1 MLRLIKWKRRIIDI
15 KSEDIKKLCDTIQK
29 ILPTSFEMQKNEKEI
44 VCNILFKEKNLKVIW
59 NKEKNCIT
67 KVLLNNKEKSEC
79 LNIKE
84 NTPQQQ

>member
-1 MLRLIKWKRRIIDI
+1 
-15 KSEDIKKLCDTIQK
+15 
-29 ILPTSFEMQKNEKEI
+29 MQKNEKEI